1 VWLTWLHSCIVT
13 ALSSLLQLACVLT
26 SSALVD
32 WVAMVAAT
40 TIATAL
46 IVRSVQPVV
55 LDKAANFGRI
65 VLGSIVG
72 VEVLFGILLKTH
84 FFWRISY

>member
-1 VWLTWLHSCIVT
+1 
-13 ALSSLLQLACVLT
+13 
-26 SSALVD
+26 
-32 WVAMVAAT
+32 MVAAT